1 VVRFVASVMSVSG
14 ALLIGDAV
22 LTLTWQEPI
31 TSFLAHRQQ
40 SKLKSKLA
48 HPPRRV
54 LARHP
59 LPGDAIGRIELKAL
73 HRSYYV
79 VEGTST
85 SQLQKGPGHYHDTPL
100 PGQRGTVA
108 IAGHRTTY
116 LAPFRHVDTLKRGD
130 EIDLSM
136 PYGRFVYAVQ
146 KVKIVSPTALWVKR
160 RVSYNRLVLT
170 ACHPPYSAAQR
181 IVVFA
186 RYVRRGPTDVKRS

>member
-1 VVRFVASVMSVSG
+1 VLRFVASVMSVSG

-40 SKLKSKLA
+40 SQLKSKLA
-48 HPPRRV
+48 HPPARV
-54 LARHP
+54 LARRP
-59 LPGDAIGRIELKAL
+59 LPGDAIGRIELTTL

-85 SQLQKGPGHYHDTPL
+85 SQLQKGPGHYRDTPL

-116 LAPFRHVDTLKRGD
+116 LAPFRHVDKLKRGD

-160 RVSYNRLVLT
+160 RVPYNRLVLT
-170 ACHPPYSAAQR
+170 ACHPLYSAAQR

-186 RYVRRGPTDVKRS
+186 RYMRRGPTNVKRS